1 MAGAID
7 GHYMQFLADMAD
19 DAPLHQDAEVL
30 YWETL
35 TNARRVIDSV
45 SQASNVG
52 LVDAQEPPTKIY
64 TEAPLCPQD
73 DLGHAY
79 DPLYM
84 DKTDGMIF
92 VVYTVKQKSQ
102 EVVAWLTKIDNTRAQ
117 FSISTQKLDYG
128 NKHRYHP
135 VHNGTHQLG
144 HLHHI
149 SSTLKPR
156 TKNKDSRVE
165 DVRNVYYLYR
175 RAFQNDAAAGEGQ
188 NQLPYKCEDD
198 LILYVLRQK
207 ERGPDRS
214 RKRQV
219 DTRGNE
225 FLVRL
230 GPSSQAGGAAASGRG
245 GRGAD
250 GNDNL
255 QVARVSPEE
264 SALSARE
271 IIEKVLVS

>member
-7 GHYMQFLADMAD
+7 GYNIQFLTDMAD
-19 DAPLHQDAEVL
+19 DAPVHQDAEVL

-35 TNARRVIDSV
+35 TNARRVIDSA

-84 DKTDGMIF
+84 DETDGMIF

-102 EVVAWLTKIDNTRAQ
+102 EVAWLTKIDNTRAQ

-135 VHNGTHQLG
+135 VHNKTHHLG
-144 HLHHI
+144 HLHQI

-156 TKNKDSRVE
+156 IKNRDSRVE

-175 RAFQNDAAAGEGQ
+175 RAFPNDAAAGEGQ
-188 NQLPYKCEDD
+188 NQLPYKCEED

-219 DTRGNE
+219 DTSGNE

-230 GPSSQAGGAAASGRG
+230 GPSTQTLVSSSTQLG

-264 SALSARE
+264 SAQSARE
-271 IIEKVLVS
+271 IIEKVHVS